1 MLGSL
6 LLSRDTEVFRIL
18 RPTLEKLSIEVEV
31 CQEARQASE
40 ILLSE
45 KFDAVIIDCDDLPGG
60 IALLEA
66 LRSTPSNKSS
76 VTFAIVNGK
85 KTTTQQAFGMGVNFV
100 LHKPLTTLNASRCF
114 NAALGFM
121 LRERRRYFR
130 YALRMPVTL
139 IVEDKQMKATS
150 TDISEGGIALL
161 THQAL
166 PKNSAPHIQ
175 FSLPG
180 ISRSFEVETEVAW
193 ADLRG
198 RVGLRFIKVPSTTQI
213 QLETWLNE
221 HAENASPI
229 SSKPPATPAAH

>member
-1 MLGSL
+1 
-6 LLSRDTEVFRIL
+6 
-18 RPTLEKLSIEVEV
+18 
-31 CQEARQASE
+31 
-40 ILLSE
+40 
-45 KFDAVIIDCDDLPGG
+45 
-60 IALLEA
+60 
-66 LRSTPSNKSS
+66 
-76 VTFAIVNGK
+76 
-85 KTTTQQAFGMGVNFV
+85 
-100 LHKPLTTLNASRCF
+100 
-114 NAALGFM
+114 LGFI